1 MKKFLSSQN
10 YQIAALIA
18 GTLYFLLN
26 GFIPREEEKAEQYGP
41 VIIWNDDIEAIPA
54 DGQKVVIEYTKND
67 TIYIGTIEAN
77 Q

>member
-41 VIIWNDDIEAIPA
+41 VIIWNDDIEGIPA
-54 DGQKVVIEYTKND
+54 DGQKVVIEFTKND
-67 TIYIGTIEAN
+67 TLYIGAIEAN